1 MPKLT
6 LKALRVNIGLN
17 QEEAS
22 EKLGIHASTLKNW
35 EKGKTFPNTAHIE
48 KICDLYKVNYD
59 DIIFLP
65 KENA

>member
-6 LKALRVNIGLN
+6 LRALRVNIGLN
-17 QEEAS
+17 REQAS
-22 EKLGIHASTLKNW
+22 EKLGIHLCTLKSW
-35 EKGKTFPNTAHIE
+35 ENGKTFPNATQIE